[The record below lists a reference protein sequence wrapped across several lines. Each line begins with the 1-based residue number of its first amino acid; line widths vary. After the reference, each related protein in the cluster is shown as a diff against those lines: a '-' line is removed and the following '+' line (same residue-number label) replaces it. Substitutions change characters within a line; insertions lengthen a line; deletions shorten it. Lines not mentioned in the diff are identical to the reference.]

1 MEHSLETAYPLK
13 SMMESVFGRKAW
25 LDLKHCQYLSVW
37 EKILKASYFG
47 SRGFNKID
55 GQSCR
60 R

>member
-25 LDLKHCQYLSVW
+25 LDLKHCQDLGVW
-37 EKILKASYFG
+37 KILKASYFG
-47 SRGFNKID
+47 GRGFNKIN